1 VELLFIK
8 KMEAKSNNNSGLYWA
23 IGISVVAVG
32 GYFVYQ
38 NFYNQNIKDNKL
50 VKAYNWVS
58 SIF

>member
-1 VELLFIK
+1 
-8 KMEAKSNNNSGLYWA
+8 MEAKSNNNSGLYWA